1 VTNAELVAYL
11 HSNQMAT
18 GDSWMTDVVRPLMK
32 SGYETGGPGFTVGVA
47 FFFVSFMLFVMVV
60 LVNVAVA
67 VLLEGFLNA
76 IAEIELRERS
86 MESAVQYDK
95 IAGTFDPL
103 LATFANFHSEEHL
116 SSQVSSSSQGI
127 VAKAY

>member
-1 VTNAELVAYL
+1 
-11 HSNQMAT
+11 MAT

>member
-1 VTNAELVAYL
+1 MEVDALLQLLRRRLDVAEER
-11 HSNQMAT
+11 HH
-18 GDSWMTDVVRPLMK
+18 D
-32 SGYETGGPGFTVGVA
+32 
-47 FFFVSFMLFVMVV
+47 V

>member
-1 VTNAELVAYL
+1 
-11 HSNQMAT
+11 
-18 GDSWMTDVVRPLMK
+18 MTDVVRPLMT
-32 SGYETGGPGFTVGVA
+32 SGYKTGGPGFTVGVA

-127 VAKAY
+127 VANEY